1 MARRALPP
9 PKAGIWTGAHKLV
22 LGTITTAAALMTLL
36 LNAKA
41 LGVSSFLGVLEPNV
55 ADHAARRIV
64 LSPRTDTLRA
74 IGDTAAIVATVTDAR
89 GATLAGAS
97 LRWRSSDTTVA
108 SVDSGGIIVARAPGR
123 ATVEVRVREVF
134 ASAAILVRQQP
145 DHLVLVGDSLVDVA
159 AGDSARV
166 TAAAVDAKGHR
177 IRGVAPLWQSSDTAV
192 AAVDST
198 GLVVAR
204 RAGIVRFTAALGEH
218 RVAATARVVLRPG
231 EIVVVQ
237 GSAQRAAAGRT
248 LPTPVVLQ
256 VRSRSGEPVPDTE
269 LTFETDEADATLA
282 PTSARSDAQG
292 RVRTTWTLG
301 KRAGT
306 QLLRARAAS
315 LDDPFI
321 LTADAEPVAKD
332 TRVEVLSETLEGT
345 VGTKLERPVAL
356 RVTDSLGVALHGV
369 RVAWTTLDGGTVE
382 GSATTDSV
390 GYAYAS
396 WWLGTRAGMQRL
408 RVQLGDARY
417 LPANTLRATAA
428 PSVPAS
434 VVLSLG
440 KPSTKGTRDLLAKV
454 ADAHGNAV
462 PEQTLRLTATSGT
475 LSDTLVTSD
484 SLGRVRVKWTPAP
497 KPATKPATKPAPKGA
512 SRLIRATVVDTKV
525 AGQIKLP

>member
-1 MARRALPP
+1 MARRTLPP
-9 PKAGIWTGAHKLV
+9 PKTGIWTGAHKLV
-22 LGTITTAAALMTLL
+22 LGTITTAAALMTLM

-41 LGVSSFLGVLEPNV
+41 LGVSSWLGVLEPNV

-64 LSPRTDTLRA
+64 LTPRTDTLRA

-97 LRWRSSDTTVA
+97 LRWRSSDSTVA
-108 SVDSGGIIVARAPGR
+108 SVDSGGNIVARAPGR

-145 DHLVLVGDSLVDVA
+145 DHLVLAGDSLLDVA
-159 AGDSARV
+159 AGDTARLV
-166 TAAAVDAKGHR
+166 AVAVDAKGHR
-177 IRGVAPLWQSSDTAV
+177 IRGLAPLWQSADTVVAV
-192 AAVDST
+192 VDSS
-198 GLVVAR
+198 GLVFARGAGTVRLVA
-204 RAGIVRFTAALGEH
+204 TLGDH
-218 RVAATARVVLRPG
+218 RVAAAARVVLRPG

-237 GSAQRAAAGRT
+237 GSAQRAPAGRS
-248 LPTPVVLQ
+248 LPMPVILQ
-256 VRSRSGEPVPDTE
+256 VRSRSGEPVPDID
-269 LTFETDEADATLA
+269 LTFETDEADATLTPA
-282 PTSARSDAQG
+282 TARSDAHG
-292 RVRTTWTLG
+292 RVRTNWALG

-306 QLLRARAAS
+306 QRLRARAAS
-315 LDDPFI
+315 LDDPFV

-345 VGTKLERPVAL
+345 VGAKLERPVAL
-356 RVTDSLGVALHGV
+356 RITDSLGVALPGV

-382 GSATTDSV
+382 GSAATDSV

-396 WWLGTRAGMQRL
+396 WWLGPRAGAQRL

-428 PSVPAS
+428 PTVPAS

-440 KPSTKGTRDLLAKV
+440 KPGAKGTRDLIAKV
-454 ADAHGNAV
+454 ADVHGNGV
-462 PEQTLRLTATSGT
+462 PEQTLRLSAALGA
-475 LSDTLVTSD
+475 LSDTLATTD
-484 SLGRVRVKWTPAP
+484 SLGRVRVKWTPD
-497 KPATKPATKPAPKGA
+497 TKPAPKPAPKGA
-512 SRLIRATVVDTKV
+512 SRLIRATLVDSKL